1 MEKLLEKIATEK
13 DIEPMVVEEILKI
26 ERRLVY
32 KKKRHFRGDF
42 NTIIADE
49 VEAEVKK
56 Q

>member
-1 MEKLLEKIATEK
+1 MEKLLETIAKEK
-13 DIEPMVVEEILKI
+13 GIDPMVVEEILKI

-42 NTIIADE
+42 NSLITDAVDSE
-49 VEAEVKK
+49 VTK

>member
-1 MEKLLEKIATEK
+1 MEKLLETIAKEK
-13 DIEPMVVEEILKI
+13 GIDPMVVEEILKI

-42 NTIIADE
+42 NNIIAAAVD
-49 VEAEVKK
+49 AEVKK